1 MPDVHGNVY
10 YNVTQDLTVNA
21 HVGWEPCKRRIDGS
35 TQRSVYE
42 MKTVVPGDQI
52 QLLLGGKFLVTKNGD
67 VFHIVE
73 KKHKGDVIDAA
84 DMVKLVETKKVLR
97 PRNGY
102 RSAP

>member
-10 YNVTQDLTVNA
+10 YNVKQELTVNA
-21 HVGWEPCKRRIDGS
+21 LVGWEPCKKRIDGS
-35 TQRSVYE
+35 TTRPVYE

-67 VFHIVE
+67 VFHIYE

-84 DMVKLVETKKVLR
+84 DMTKLVKTKKIRR
-97 PRNGY
+97 PVNGY